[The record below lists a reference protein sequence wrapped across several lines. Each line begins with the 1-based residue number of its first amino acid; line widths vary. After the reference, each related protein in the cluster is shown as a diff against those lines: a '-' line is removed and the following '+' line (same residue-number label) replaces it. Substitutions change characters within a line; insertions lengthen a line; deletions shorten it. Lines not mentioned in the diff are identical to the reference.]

1 MKQYTVTGMSC
12 AACSS
17 RVEKAVSKVPGVTAC
32 SVSLLTNSMGVEGD
46 VPPETVIHAVEDAGY
61 GASLKGQGTAAQAQS
76 ASEAED
82 ALKDRETPVLK
93 HRLIAS
99 LGFLAVLM
107 YMSMGHMMWGWPL
120 PHFMDGNHVAMGLL
134 QLLLA
139 GIIMVINQKF
149 FISGFKGLLH
159 RAPNM
164 DTLVALGSGASF
176 IYSTY
181 ALFAMT
187 DAQLKGNDTAVM
199 SYMHEFYFE
208 SAAMIL
214 ALITVGK
221 MLEARSKG
229 KTTDALK
236 GLMKL
241 APKTAVII
249 RDGVETKVPIEEVK
263 KGDVFVVRPGE
274 NIPVDGV
281 VLEGASAVNEAA
293 LTGESIPVDKAQG
306 DPVSAATVNQSGYL
320 RCEAT
325 RVGEDTSLSQ
335 IIRMVSDAAATK
347 APIAKIADRVSGVF
361 VPAVITIAVVTTIV
375 WLLAGQTFG
384 FALARGISVLVI
396 SCPCAL
402 GLATPVAIMVGN
414 GMGAKNGILF
424 KTAVS
429 LEETGKMDIVALDK
443 TGTITSGEPRVTDVI
458 PSGGVTEKELVSL
471 ALSLEK
477 KSEHPLAKAV
487 FLYAKEQQ
495 VDAPEAADFQAL
507 PGNGLS
513 GTLDGASLAG
523 GSFSYI
529 SGHTTVSAQEQA
541 SFERLASEGKTPLCF
556 MKNGRLAGMIAVA
569 DVIKEDSPQAVKE
582 LQNMGIRVVMLTGDN
597 ERTARAIGAQ
607 AGVDE
612 VIAGVLPDGKESVIR
627 SLKEQGKVAMVGD
640 GINDAPALTRA
651 DIGIAIGAGTDIAID
666 AADVVLMKSRLSDVP
681 AAIRLSRATLRNI
694 HENLFWAFFYNVVGI
709 PLAAGLWYPIFGWKL
724 NPMFGAAAMSLSSF
738 CVVTNALRLNLFKM
752 HDASKDHPMRK
763 RAEKAANKG
772 GEKAENAGAVRMGA
786 EDTRSI
792 GQTAN
797 GNETVSK
804 EMKKS
809 ENQKNNINMEGIT
822 MTKTMNIEGMM
833 CGHCEA
839 RVKKALEALAGVESA
854 EVSHEKGTA
863 VVSMSADVADDTL
876 KEAVEAQDYKV
887 DSIQ

>member
-249 RDGVETKVPIEEVK
+249 RDGVETKVPIDEVK
-263 KGDVFVVRPGE
+263 KGNVFVVRPGE

-281 VLEGASAVNEAA
+281 VLEGTSAVNEAA

-306 DPVSAATVNQSGYL
+306 APVSAATVNQSGYL

-361 VPAVITIAVVTTIV
+361 VPAVITIAVVTTII

-487 FLYAKEQQ
+487 LLYAKEQQ
-495 VDAPEAADFQAL
+495 IDAPEAADFQAL

-772 GEKAENAGAVRMGA
+772 GEKAENAGAVRTEA

-797 GNETVSK
+797 ENETVSK
-804 EMKKS
+804 EMQKS
-809 ENQKNNINMEGIT
+809 ENQKNHINMEGIT